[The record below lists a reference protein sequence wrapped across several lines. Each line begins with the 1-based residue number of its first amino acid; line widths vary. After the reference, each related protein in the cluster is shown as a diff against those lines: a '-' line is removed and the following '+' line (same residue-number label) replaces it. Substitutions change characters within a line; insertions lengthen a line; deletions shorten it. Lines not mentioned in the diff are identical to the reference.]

1 MPQLGL
7 GYTVGPSD
15 SAVAKNKH
23 PPEMMTNQK
32 IWCDKVSALADEDSR
47 CK

>member
-1 MPQLGL
+1 MPQLGI
-7 GYTVGPSD
+7 GYTVGPSN

-23 PPEMMTNQK
+23 PTETMTNHK
-32 IWCDKVSALADEDSR
+32 ILCAKDSALADEDSR